1 MQNKYWERPILLY
14 LLTYQHRIEH
24 FTKRYKYPS
33 DIYSHFIKMHLGI
46 QNKYIIFLHILLSP
60 FRIFVVLFYF
70 TFKFFKTLGIYI
82 CRSKKI
88 FEGKELYLLFDTL
101 IIDRSKGTNL
111 FNQSKSWLL
120 APGIKKSE
128 ELKGKEEYTVFD
140 FIKTSDIFFTYGCAI
155 LSFFILW
162 RKYNYRLTIY
172 HYCSFDFFL
181 VYCSLNNLPEDVSI
195 YFSTQIDRWALL
207 FDQSKQ
213 INKILVQHGIESPQA
228 FWRYRFSNIQTVYS
242 ISENE
247 AQHLIHACFKSYPK
261 NIFYI
266 KPTLMLTRVHSA
278 YGFNVLIISYS
289 MVYLAQE
296 CKLIMELSKLDIGIY
311 LKIHPTLDGSVF
323 SPLRKQCSFEIVE
336 GKVFPDVNAVISYS
350 STLAKEYEQMGKIVL
365 YHTEEGVNSV
375 IKKVE
380 GLKNEN

>member
-14 LLTYQHRIEH
+14 LLTYQNRIEH

-60 FRIFVVLFYF
+60 FRIFVVL
-70 TFKFFKTLGIYI
+70 
-82 CRSKKI
+82 

-172 HYCSFDFFL
+172 HYCSF
-181 VYCSLNNLPEDVSI
+181 VSL
-195 YFSTQIDRWALL
+195 
-207 FDQSKQ
+207 
-213 INKILVQHGIESPQA
+213 
-228 FWRYRFSNIQTVYS
+228 
-242 ISENE
+242 
-247 AQHLIHACFKSYPK
+247 
-261 NIFYI
+261 
-266 KPTLMLTRVHSA
+266 
-278 YGFNVLIISYS
+278 
-289 MVYLAQE
+289 
-296 CKLIMELSKLDIGIY
+296 
-311 LKIHPTLDGSVF
+311 LK
-323 SPLRKQCSFEIVE
+323 
-336 GKVFPDVNAVISYS
+336 
-350 STLAKEYEQMGKIVL
+350 
-365 YHTEEGVNSV
+365 
-375 IKKVE
+375 
-380 GLKNEN
+380 